1 MIGEQYSTIEALK
14 KHIEEAQYLL
24 KVATEKGAQIKKYA
38 KMLHPKFVKDIYDN
52 DKELQNQ
59 RKALEKEH
67 DKDEKLRC
75 HFQTFYDLVMDAV
88 LN

>member
-24 KVATEKGAQIKKYA
+24 KVATETGQKLRVYDKT
-38 KMLHPKFVKDIYDN
+38 LHPKMIKETHEN
-52 DKELQNQ
+52 DK
-59 RKALEKEH
+59 
-67 DKDEKLRC
+67 KLAC
-75 HFQTFYDLVMDAV
+75 HPQTFYDLVMDAV